1 MAFGLVNASCS
12 LPKEQAI
19 KLVFFAPCYVASL
32 FNNTVLLMLFEYY
45 TVEPPLKATKNLKI
59 EGLIAIIKPQR
70 GLDTSTFLKRI
81 KNKLHAISK
90 S

>member
-1 MAFGLVNASCS
+1 
-12 LPKEQAI
+12 
-19 KLVFFAPCYVASL
+19 
-32 FNNTVLLMLFEYY
+32 MLFEYY

-70 GLDTSTFLKRI
+70 GLDTSTFVKRI

-90 S
+90 SWYV

>member
-1 MAFGLVNASCS
+1 MTVTEKLAEIEPTHSFG
-12 LPKEQAI
+12 
-19 KLVFFAPCYVASL
+19 
-32 FNNTVLLMLFEYY
+32 VLLMLFEYY